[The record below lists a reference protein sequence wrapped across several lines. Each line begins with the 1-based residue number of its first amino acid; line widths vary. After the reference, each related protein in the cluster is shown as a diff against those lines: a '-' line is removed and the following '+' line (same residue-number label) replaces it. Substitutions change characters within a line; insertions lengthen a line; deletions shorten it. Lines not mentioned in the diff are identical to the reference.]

1 MPHSVSLIS
10 TIAAGLGLALIFGFI
25 AARMKLPSLV
35 DEAEAKLLESEN
47 AGKIFL
53 GEEELAQ
60 SMMRYVLERSTFAQR
75 HT

>member
-10 TIAAGLGLALIFGFI
+10 TI

-35 DEAEAKLLESEN
+35 DEAEAKRLQSEN

-53 GEEELAQ
+53 GEEELAL
-60 SMMRYVLERSTFAQR
+60 SMMRYVLERSALAQR

>member
-1 MPHSVSLIS
+1 MLHSVSLIS
-10 TIAAGLGLALIFGFI
+10 TI

-35 DEAEAKLLESEN
+35 DEAEAKRLQSEN

-53 GEEELAQ
+53 GEEELAL
-60 SMMRYVLERSTFAQR
+60 SMMRYVLERSALAQR

>member
-10 TIAAGLGLALIFGFI
+10 TI

-35 DEAEAKLLESEN
+35 DEAEAKRLQSED

-53 GEEELAQ
+53 GEEELAL
-60 SMMRYVLERSTFAQR
+60 SMMRYVLERSALAQR
-75 HT
+75 HP

>member
-10 TIAAGLGLALIFGFI
+10 TIAA
-25 AARMKLPSLV
+25 RMKLPPLV
-35 DEAEAKLLESEN
+35 DEAEANLLESEN

-60 SMMRYVLERSTFAQR
+60 SMMRYALERSAFAQC